1 MKTLKIFRN
10 REDGAV
16 SVDWVVLAAAMAALA
31 FLAAQLM
38 RDGTVDAA
46 GSLADYLN
54 NWTF

>member
-1 MKTLKIFRN
+1 MTTLKIFRS

-38 RDGTVDAA
+38 RGGTMDAV
-46 GSLADYLN
+46 GSLADYLT